1 MNDLLVYLIGA
12 GAAAYFA
19 WLGLR
24 KLRGED
30 GCACARSDV
39 NKGGCSGG
47 CGGCSQGFGEKHL

>member
-19 WLGLR
+19 WLGVR

-30 GCACARSDV
+30 GCACANPSA
-39 NKGGCSGG
+39 NIGGCSG
-47 CGGCSQGFGEKHL
+47 CSSGCSHGCGEKHS

>member
-19 WLGLR
+19 WLGVR

-30 GCACARSDV
+30 GCACANPSA
-39 NKGGCSGG
+39 NIGGCSD
-47 CGGCSQGFGEKHL
+47 CSSGCSHGCGEKHS

>member
-1 MNDLLVYLIGA
+1 MNDVLVYLIGA

-19 WLGLR
+19 WLGVR

-39 NKGGCSGG
+39 NKGGCSQ
-47 CGGCSQGFGEKHL
+47 SFGEKHL